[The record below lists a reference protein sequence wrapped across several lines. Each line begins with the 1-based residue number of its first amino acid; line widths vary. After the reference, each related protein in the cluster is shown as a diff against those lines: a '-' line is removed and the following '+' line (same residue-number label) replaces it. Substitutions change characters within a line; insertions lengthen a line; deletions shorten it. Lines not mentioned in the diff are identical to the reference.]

1 MVEESCTAPSSEVG
15 LPREIIEELFDLYSV
30 QKPLNFARKFQCKCL
45 RFFPVSLRA
54 CLNVW
59 QKVIV
64 ISLAAINQLF
74 QQQQECQDELDT
86 NV

>member
-1 MVEESCTAPSSEVG
+1 MVEESCTAQSSEVG

-30 QKPLNFARKFQCKCL
+30 QKPLNFARKFQCKRISALTLC
-45 RFFPVSLRA
+45 VTS

-59 QKVIV
+59 QKVV
-64 ISLAAINQLF
+64 TISLVATNQLF
-74 QQQQECQDELDT
+74 QHQQECQDELDI